1 MPKKKTKKV
10 KHEEEE
16 KSNGQAQELETE
28 STDAAVDAPEEKEDL
43 ENGEEVE
50 EEPSAEDRLGDLRD
64 RHLRLR
70 AEFDNYRKRSEKEY
84 SRLLQYEGEEV
95 ILSFLGI
102 ADDLQRMLD
111 SLDEKNSEN
120 VESLVE
126 GITLINDKLHRRLSS
141 LKVEPFDS
149 EGVQFDP
156 EIHDAM
162 MTQSSD
168 DHEDGVV
175 IQEFEKGYKYKD
187 KVIRHAKVIVN
198 SKVESKEAE

>member
-1 MPKKKTKKV
+1 MPKKKTKKE
-10 KHEEEE
+10 KQEEKS
-16 KSNGQAQELETE
+16 KSNGQTQELEME
-28 STDAAVDAPEEKEDL
+28 DSNTDVDAPEEKEEKENDTETL
-43 ENGEEVE
+43 EEL
-50 EEPSAEDRLGDLRD
+50 SAEDELNDLRD

-111 SLDEKNSEN
+111 SLDGENSEN
-120 VESLVE
+120 FESLLE
-126 GITLINDKLHRRLSS
+126 GITLINDNLHRRLSA

-149 EGVQFDP
+149 EGVKFDP

-162 MTQSSD
+162 MTQSSE

-187 KVIRHAKVIVN
+187 RVIRHAKVIVN
-198 SKVESKEAE
+198 SKAESQESE

>member
-1 MPKKKTKKV
+1 MPKKKTKKS
-10 KHEEEE
+10 KEEES
-16 KSNGQAQELETE
+16 KINGQAPELEE
-28 STDAAVDAPEEKEDL
+28 TDATVEAPEEKEDIKKGA
-43 ENGEEVE
+43 ETK
-50 EEPSAEDRLGDLRD
+50 EEPSVEDELSDLRD

-84 SRLLQYEGEEV
+84 SRLLHYEGEEV

-102 ADDLQRMLD
+102 ADDFQRMLD
-111 SLDEKNSEN
+111 SLDDEKSQN
-120 VESLVE
+120 VESLIE
-126 GITLINDKLHRRLSS
+126 GITLINEKLHRRLSA

-149 EGVQFDP
+149 EWVKFDP

-162 MTQSSD
+162 MTQSSE

-175 IQEFEKGYKYKD
+175 MQEFEKGYKYKD

-198 SKVESKEAE
+198 SKAESESSE

>member
-1 MPKKKTKKV
+1 MPKKKAKKV
-10 KHEEEE
+10 KQEEES
-16 KSNGQAQELETE
+16 KSNGQAQELEME
-28 STDAAVDAPEEKEDL
+28 DSDTDVDASEEKE
-43 ENGEEVE
+43 EVE
-50 EEPSAEDRLGDLRD
+50 KGTETIEKPSEEDELKDLRD

-84 SRLLQYEGEEV
+84 SRLLQYEGEGV

-111 SLDEKNSEN
+111 SLDLENSEN
-120 VESLVE
+120 VESLIE
-126 GITLINDKLHRRLSS
+126 GITLINEKLHRRLSA
-141 LKVEPFDS
+141 LKVKPFDS
-149 EGVQFDP
+149 EGVKFDP

-162 MTQSSD
+162 MTQSSG

-187 KVIRHAKVIVN
+187 RVIRHAKVIVN
-198 SKVESKEAE
+198 SKTENTESE

>member
-10 KHEEEE
+10 KLEEEE

-28 STDAAVDAPEEKEDL
+28 STEAAVDAPEEKEDL
-43 ENGEEVE
+43 ENGAEVE
-50 EEPSAEDRLGDLRD
+50 EELTAEDELNDLRD

-111 SLDEKNSEN
+111 SLDDKKSEN